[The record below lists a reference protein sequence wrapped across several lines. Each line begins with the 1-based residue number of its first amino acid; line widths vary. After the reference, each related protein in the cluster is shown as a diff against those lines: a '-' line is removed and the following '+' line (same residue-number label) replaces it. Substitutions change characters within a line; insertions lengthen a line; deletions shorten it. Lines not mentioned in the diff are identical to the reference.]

1 MAEDTLE
8 RAIVRAALTWLG
20 TPYRHQASR
29 LGAGCDCLGLIRGVW
44 RALYGTEPVTVPP
57 YSRISRDRR
66 GGDQLLEAANLFLIN
81 SDTDV
86 LPGRVVLFRLHAK
99 LSPRHCG
106 IIVDENHFIH
116 AQERSGVLIS
126 TLDTNWCRRIH
137 SLFAFPQKVLN

>member
-1 MAEDTLE
+1 MAEDALE
-8 RAIVRAALTWLG
+8 RAIVSAALTWLG

-44 RALYGTEPVTVPP
+44 RTLYGAEPVMMPP

-66 GGDQLLEAANLFLIN
+66 GGDQLLEAAKLFLIN
-81 SDTDV
+81 SDTNV

-99 LSPRHCG
+99 LPPRHCG

-116 AQERSGVLIS
+116 AQERSGVLVS
-126 TLDTNWCRRIH
+126 RFDANWRRRIH
-137 SLFAFPQKVLN
+137 SLFEFPQKVLK